1 MRCLGV
7 RMARLSN
14 SRGFCVEI
22 CVAAVVILA
31 SRFGIPMS

>member
-1 MRCLGV
+1 MENLGV
-7 RMARLSN
+7 RMTRLSN

-31 SRFGIPMS
+31 SRFGLPMS